1 MSRCGAASTTTALES
16 LDQRTA
22 TNVTTST
29 DLLINLV
36 AWDGLRSVLPS
47 AVLMSWSR
55 SGWVLLFP
63 ITCAA
68 AILVLAGCL
77 WAKRLERVRSVRF
90 REQLAERTRT
100 ARDLQD
106 RLLQTIEASRMI
118 ADDALDPPADPVR
131 MRRTMSRISDWLGQ
145 ATVEG
150 QAALDSLRATASEES
165 DLAATSSS
173 LYLQKLWRRLWFA
186 RKSAPDR
193 P

>member
-1 MSRCGAASTTTALES
+1 MRHGARVLKTALGS
-16 LDQRTA
+16 LDPRTA

-29 DLLINLV
+29 VLLINLV

-47 AVLMSWSR
+47 AVLMSSSR
-55 SGWVLLFP
+55 SGWVWLFP
-63 ITCAA
+63 ITCAGA
-68 AILVLAGCL
+68 MLVLAGWL
-77 WAKRLERVRSVRF
+77 WAKRVERLRNVRF

-145 ATVEG
+145 ATAEG
-150 QAALDSLRATASEES
+150 QAALDSLRTTASEANS
-165 DLAATSSS
+165 PTSSS
-173 LYLQKLWRRLWFA
+173 SSLCLGELWRSLSRK

>member
-1 MSRCGAASTTTALES
+1 MRRSEYQTPPIES
-16 LDQRTA
+16 LDPRTA

-29 DLLINLV
+29 DLLLILV
-36 AWDGLRSVLPS
+36 AGDELRSVSPS

-55 SGWVLLFP
+55 SGGILLFP
-63 ITCAA
+63 LTCAA
-68 AILVLAGCL
+68 AILVLAGWL
-77 WAKRLERVRSVRF
+77 WAKRLERLRSVRF
-90 REQLAERTRT
+90 REQLAKRTRT

-106 RLLQTIEASRMI
+106 TVLQTIEASRMI

-150 QAALDSLRATASEES
+150 QAALDSLRTTASEES
-165 DLAATSSS
+165 DPATTSSS
-173 LYLQKLWRRLWFA
+173 PYFQKLWRRLWFA
-186 RKSAPDR
+186 RRSGLDR

>member
-1 MSRCGAASTTTALES
+1 M
-16 LDQRTA
+16 
-22 TNVTTST
+22 TST
-29 DLLINLV
+29 DLLLILV
-36 AWDGLRSVLPS
+36 AGDELRSVFPS

-68 AILVLAGCL
+68 AILVLAGWL
-77 WAKRLERVRSVRF
+77 LAKRLERLRSVRF
-90 REQLAERTRT
+90 REQLAKQTRT

-106 RLLQTIEASRMI
+106 TLLQTIEASRMI

-150 QAALDSLRATASEES
+150 QAALDSLRTTASEES
-165 DLAATSSS
+165 DPAATSSS
-173 LYLQKLWRRLWFA
+173 LYFQKLWRRLWFA
-186 RKSAPDR
+186 RKSDLNR